1 MLPRLLS
8 EHLCSLNSNVDRLSV
23 SVLWTLDTAFKL
35 KVSSA
40 RQNQHVLPALQFRP
54 PLCQC
59 PVELDTAFELKA
71 SSAAQNQ
78 PQLQLDR

>member
-1 MLPRLLS
+1 MCRVQGGCLDREAEARSTSVYLPDRRLDMLPRLLS

-40 RQNQHVLPALQFRP
+40 P
-54 PLCQC
+54 
-59 PVELDTAFELKA
+59 
-71 SSAAQNQ
+71 QNQ
-78 PQLQLDR
+78 PQL